1 MIIVSHLGAVH
12 LNDYVYFKCAR
23 LLVVLQVAF
32 QFLLL
37 FGSEGLHI
45 IGVIIMTALALQTP
59 ACAYKYDTRMMS
71 LSILT
76 CLLLASDGDLCE
88 DPC

>member
-45 IGVIIMTALALQTP
+45 VGVIIMQMA
-59 ACAYKYDTRMMS
+59 D
-71 LSILT
+71 
-76 CLLLASDGDLCE
+76 SDHFVVWFSN
-88 DPC
+88 